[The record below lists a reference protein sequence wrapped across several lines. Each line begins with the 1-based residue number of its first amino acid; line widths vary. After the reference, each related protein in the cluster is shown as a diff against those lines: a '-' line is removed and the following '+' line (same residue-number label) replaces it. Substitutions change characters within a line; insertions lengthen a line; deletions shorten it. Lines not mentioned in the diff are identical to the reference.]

1 LSKVSDVIYFWW
13 ACSIFE
19 VPAEVRHNGK
29 LSPPTPRISTT
40 KTAHQ
45 AYFALWCI
53 VAPLKIFNVFL
64 ASRFVSF
71 GFSHSR
77 M

>member
-29 LSPPTPRISTT
+29 LSPPTRFTENIHHQNGTSSIFRIVMHCG
-40 KTAHQ
+40 AIEN
-45 AYFALWCI
+45 F
-53 VAPLKIFNVFL
+53 
-64 ASRFVSF
+64 
-71 GFSHSR
+71 
-77 M
+77 